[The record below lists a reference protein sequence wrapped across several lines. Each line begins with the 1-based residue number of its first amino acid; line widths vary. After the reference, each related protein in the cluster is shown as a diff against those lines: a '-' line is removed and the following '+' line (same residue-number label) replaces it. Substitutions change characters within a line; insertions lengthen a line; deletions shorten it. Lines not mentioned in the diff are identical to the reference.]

1 MKDYSLILFDL
12 DGTLTESHPGIVNSV
27 VYALKHYG
35 LPVPEYSELLKFV
48 GPPLAKSFTEFA
60 GMSEEQA
67 KEAVFVYR
75 EYFSTKGLFENA
87 PYEGIAEVLGRL
99 KAAGKRLAVA
109 TSKPDVFSE
118 KILRHFGLMDYF
130 DFLAGAAMDEKSRL
144 TKTEV
149 IEYALENC
157 GVTDR
162 SRVLMV
168 GDRSHDILGAKAA
181 GLDSAGVLYGYG
193 SREELEE
200 AGADYI
206 FETVADLLKL
216 I

>member
-35 LPVPEYSELLKFV
+35 LPVPKYSELLKFV

-60 GMSEEQA
+60 GMSEAQA

-99 KAAGKRLAVA
+99 KAAGKKLAVA

-118 KILRHFGLMDYF
+118 KILRRFGLMDYF

-168 GDRSHDILGAKAA
+168 GDRSHDILGAKVA